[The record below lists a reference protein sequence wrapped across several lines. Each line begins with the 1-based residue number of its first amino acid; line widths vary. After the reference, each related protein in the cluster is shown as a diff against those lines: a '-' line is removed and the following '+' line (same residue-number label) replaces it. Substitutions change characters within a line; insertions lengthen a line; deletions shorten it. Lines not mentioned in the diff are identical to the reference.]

1 MFLGF
6 AIFGAIIAI
15 IAAFSLMTAIQQHDS
30 WIGATLLLTVAVIG
44 TGLSIWKLPYWS
56 NSDSKPATSMSQK
69 PSMSSSGSQTFG
81 ASSSSTMTRPEAE
94 KLIRQQLGKALKSI
108 GTISFNSD
116 NKTYAITVTN
126 KDLIKTIQALEK
138 DPSQAKQAKWPRFT
152 SNFTK
157 TSKSIQKSLGDGYT
171 LTLGLK
177 NESPVLVFKDGAVT
191 KNEFD

>member
-44 TGLSIWKLPYWS
+44 TGLSTWKLPYWS

-94 KLIRQQLGKALKSI
+94 KIIRQQLGKALKSI